1 MTNPTWQQFL
11 KQNKGKGLNVKQLS
25 TRYRAL
31 KATSPPRASRSPTR
45 KFGNGT
51 SQGFKRAV
59 ENQPADSVAR
69 AQPRRS
75 PEPRRGGRRFGM
87 GQAETF
93 RVRAGEPSAPPAPED
108 MGVFGAVPPPE
119 PQGISGLF
127 GMAPTPAPKKQLQER
142 QRVQKQERQR
152 VQKQERQRV
161 QKEERQ
167 RVQKEEHQR
176 AERQEHQRA
185 ERQEHQRA
193 ERQERQRDL
202 RFMDQI
208 EEMDEINDRKALE
221 YHAVKIAQSMGI
233 ELDPRDIYAHI
244 KQHCNSLKTSK
255 QCVDGKFM
263 LSGVELI
270 NFDICNYKDKDVKR
284 GRLTN
289 KCSEPRKRRGPISK
303 PKV

>member
-75 PEPRRGGRRFGM
+75 PEPRRGGRRFGNGTSQGFKRAMENQPADAVVRAQPKHSPEPRRGGRRFGM

-127 GMAPTPAPKKQLQER
+127 GMAPTPAPKKQL
-142 QRVQKQERQR
+142 
-152 VQKQERQRV
+152 
-161 QKEERQ
+161 
-167 RVQKEEHQR
+167 
-176 AERQEHQRA
+176 
-185 ERQEHQRA
+185 
-193 ERQERQRDL
+193 
-202 RFMDQI
+202 
-208 EEMDEINDRKALE
+208 
-221 YHAVKIAQSMGI
+221 
-233 ELDPRDIYAHI
+233 
-244 KQHCNSLKTSK
+244 
-255 QCVDGKFM
+255 
-263 LSGVELI
+263 
-270 NFDICNYKDKDVKR
+270 
-284 GRLTN
+284 
-289 KCSEPRKRRGPISK
+289 
-303 PKV
+303 